1 MLGSSRFIAFNLQQ
15 VVNRATVLNNND
27 SHETIFKW
35 FKDIAS
41 VMI

>member
-1 MLGSSRFIAFNLQQ
+1 MLGSSRFITFNLH